1 MFVANDLRMLLKGF
15 CILSFT
21 LGIFFPLIVIEF
33 DVESTD
39 NMVESFDEDFVVIY
53 SNKVL
58 EGKIDDTGDDVK
70 YNEPS
75 TSNFLTFTM
84 QFFLII
90 AIIIMSLSLIADF
103 REKEEGFIGEWY
115 SAFTAYI
122 IFLIVYLIIILKI
135 FILES
140 DFNDEGGRSM
150 YKEIQTS
157 RGTVSFFTSTNES
170 IWFRL
175 IQISLISMLILPLS
189 NKFMEEKVYATS
201 PKK

>member
-21 LGIFFPLIVIEF
+21 LGMFFPLIVIEF

-39 NMVESFDEDFVVIY
+39 NIVESFDEDFVVIY

-58 EGKIDDTGDDVK
+58 EGKIDDSGDDVK

-75 TSNFLTFTM
+75 TNNVLTFIM

-157 RGTVSFFTSTNES
+157 RGTVSFFASTNES